1 MIIVLELNK
10 NVRKSTIVKKSAET
24 FLEEFNIRNVKEVD
38 TFVSRGYRTIVLWV
52 ETPQDNDAVLSCIVH
67 SLKRSLG
74 DSVHNIG
81 RKIVLYAEIMEYKP
95 KDNLYGY
102 IDALNNRRK
111 GKEIIRIA
119 PSFSKNGILTCA
131 IYVPLYSV
139 VEYTNLGGL
148 INSISTNVKDVISV
162 KVA

>member
-24 FLEEFNIRNVKEVD
+24 FVEEFNIRNVKELD

-74 DSVHNIG
+74 DSVHSIG
-81 RKIVLYAEIMEYKP
+81 RKVVLYAEMMEYKS
-95 KDNLYGY
+95 KEGLYGY
-102 IDALNNRRK
+102 VEALNKRR
-111 GKEIIRIA
+111 GRDGIMVV
-119 PSFSKNGILTCA
+119 PSFSKNGVLTFA
-131 IYVPLYSV
+131 IYVPLYTV
-139 VEYTNLGGL
+139 AEYTNIGTLMNN
-148 INSISTNVKDVISV
+148 IKSNVKDIISV